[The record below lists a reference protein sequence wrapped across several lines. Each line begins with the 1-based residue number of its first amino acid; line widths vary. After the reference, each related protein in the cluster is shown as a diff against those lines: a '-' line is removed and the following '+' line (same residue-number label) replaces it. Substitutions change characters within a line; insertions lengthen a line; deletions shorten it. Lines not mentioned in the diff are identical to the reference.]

1 MSRPPVARAGAL
13 LLAVAIMSQSAAC
26 KSESRRKPSASSS
39 QTSEGL
45 SLRSEPILPLR
56 PPEPQSA
63 ELVALGR
70 DLFQDKRLSADQS
83 VACTSCH
90 DLAAGGDDG
99 LKRSKGVGGKE
110 GKVNA
115 LTVLNAALQTT
126 MFWDGRAASLEDQ
139 IGFPLN
145 DPLEMAMS
153 WTDALA
159 ALRADARYPA
169 RFAASF
175 SDGITEGNVRKAIAA
190 FERTLV
196 TPSRFDRWLS
206 GDNAAI
212 TEEERSG
219 YELFK
224 SVGCTACHQGVN
236 VGGNMFQRFGVMGD
250 YFQDRGNV
258 TEPDYGRYNVTKL
271 ETDKFVFR
279 VPSLRN
285 VAQTAPYFHDGS
297 APTLPD
303 AVRTMARYQLGRTMA
318 EPQVESIVKF
328 LTSLNG
334 ELPKSGEGG

>member
-1 MSRPPVARAGAL
+1 VKAPHAVALAGAML
-13 LLAVAIMSQSAAC
+13 LVGATSC
-26 KSESRRKPSASSS
+26 KEEGRRSSASSS
-39 QTSEGL
+39 DASDSL
-45 SLRSEPILPLR
+45 MLRSEPILPL
-56 PPEPQSA
+56 PTPAKQPA
-63 ELVALGR
+63 ELVSLGR
-70 DLFQDKRLSADQS
+70 DLFNDKRLSADGS
-83 VACTSCH
+83 VSCASCH

-99 LKRSKGVGGKE
+99 RRRSKGVGQKE

-115 LTVLNAALQTT
+115 LGVLNASFQTT
-126 MFWDGRAASLEDQ
+126 FFWDGRAATLEEQ

-153 WTDALA
+153 WDDALA
-159 ALRADARYPA
+159 AIRADARYPA

-175 SDGITEGNVRKAIAA
+175 PDGVTEVNVRKAIAA
-190 FERTLV
+190 FERTFI

-206 GDNAAI
+206 GDSGAI
-212 TEEERSG
+212 TEDERSG

-250 YFQDRGNV
+250 YFEDRGNV
-258 TEPDYGRYNVTKL
+258 TEPDYGRYNVTKN
-271 ETDKFVFR
+271 ETDRFVFR

-285 VAQTAPYFHDGS
+285 VALTAPYFHDGS

-303 AVRTMARYQLGRTMA
+303 AVRTMARYQLGRQMA

-334 ELPKSGEGG
+334 ELPEELKNNGGG